1 MDPKF
6 VGPTKSTLQTP
17 LWWKNGGRPQSFLC
31 RTCCYASAARMLP
44 AWHGLPPSVATL
56 PSTPS
61 SGCGS
66 AGTAQIDAGTLL
78 RRRHC
83 RVDAGALLH
92 RHRVGMR
99 ARCSAATAWARNRGS
114 GAGATAHPRRRS
126 GTAVIRAAAQARS
139 LLALVPA
146 PFSPVAGVSSLAS
159 LRRARSG
166 PTTPPSDGRL
176 HCPCRSSM
184 PYVCGEDEGKKGMAQ

>member
-1 MDPKF
+1 M
-6 VGPTKSTLQTP
+6 
-17 LWWKNGGRPQSFLC
+17 
-31 RTCCYASAARMLP
+31 
-44 AWHGLPPSVATL
+44 
-56 PSTPS
+56 
-61 SGCGS
+61 
-66 AGTAQIDAGTLL
+66 AQIDASTLL